1 MRSQTPAPVMRADLT
16 GMRICLVHANPW
28 QAWRPVPPYGLHRL
42 RTALEASGAVVSIVD
57 PYLERPEDEAEGHL
71 TTRLRE
77 LAPELVGF
85 SLRVVDTLVPVE
97 TTDGSDLS
105 SDSTPLLRQIRG
117 LVDAARRG
125 APEATFVVGGAAF
138 PTAPQLLLAELG
150 VDLGILGNGEAAVV
164 DLAHRVRT
172 SAPLSGV
179 DGLVH
184 RGCTLPVRPATA
196 ALGTT
201 TRRDP
206 WWAPVFSVPV
216 RTRTGC
222 GMFCSYCTSSNT
234 SGVNANY
241 SLDLVLDEIGEVVTR
256 SREVGVVADIHFADE
271 ELNLPTE
278 DHAVAV
284 LQGIV
289 DRGYAPDLRWS
300 GYLNPRPFSDRLAEL
315 VKATH
320 GYPEITVD
328 SAVDSV
334 LLANRR
340 PVRRRHLDQLV
351 DVLVRHEV
359 TSVLNLMFGMPG
371 ETWET
376 ALETVAWARR
386 VPEAV
391 QVTWG
396 VGVRILPGLPVAAV
410 AATEPQHVYAGAGPS
425 FEEPS
430 LYCPLGPPRAVGR
443 RLNELLGGRPN
454 IDQIPAGES
463 VWKSTGVLAVAY
475 RLVAAGADVD
485 TWVRE
490 VVDVASCAGPVSARL
505 LKSVDLI
512 ARWNDRLDL
521 AEATPLSAA
530 PAPPVHR

>member
-1 MRSQTPAPVMRADLT
+1 
-16 GMRICLVHANPW
+16 
-28 QAWRPVPPYGLHRL
+28 
-42 RTALEASGAVVSIVD
+42 
-57 PYLERPEDEAEGHL
+57 
-71 TTRLRE
+71 
-77 LAPELVGF
+77 
-85 SLRVVDTLVPVE
+85 
-97 TTDGSDLS
+97 
-105 SDSTPLLRQIRG
+105 
-117 LVDAARRG
+117 
-125 APEATFVVGGAAF
+125 
-138 PTAPQLLLAELG
+138 
-150 VDLGILGNGEAAVV
+150 
-164 DLAHRVRT
+164 
-172 SAPLSGV
+172 
-179 DGLVH
+179 
-184 RGCTLPVRPATA
+184 
-196 ALGTT
+196 
-201 TRRDP
+201 
-206 WWAPVFSVPV
+206 
-216 RTRTGC
+216 
-222 GMFCSYCTSSNT
+222 
-234 SGVNANY
+234 
-241 SLDLVLDEIGEVVTR
+241 
-256 SREVGVVADIHFADE
+256 VGVVADIHFADE

-315 VKATH
+315 VKATN

-359 TSVLNLMFGMPG
+359 TAVLNLMFGMPG
-371 ETWET
+371 ETWDT
-376 ALETVAWARR
+376 ALETVAWARQ
-386 VPEAV
+386 VHEAV
-391 QVTWG
+391 MVTWG
-396 VGVRILPGLPVAAV
+396 VGVRILPGLPVSRV
-410 AATEPQHVYAGAGPS
+410 AAAEPQHVYAGAGPS

-430 LYCPLGPPRAVGR
+430 LYCPLGPPRAAGR

-463 VWKSTGVLAVAY
+463 VWKSTGVIAVAY
-475 RLVAAGADVD
+475 RLVAAGVDVD

-490 VVDVASCAGPVSARL
+490 VVDVAAGAGPVSARL

-521 AEATPLSAA
+521 AEATPLSPA